1 MSALGHKRTFAVQN
15 AMSALPPIA
24 DMCSAKRD
32 VRLVPIADIPVV
44 SPEGPLGAYPPRI
57 GQNAP
62 PVAEGLLP

>member
-1 MSALGHKRTFAVQN
+1 
-15 AMSALPPIA
+15 
-24 DMCSAKRD
+24 MCSALAD
-32 VRLVPIADIPVV
+32 VRYVPIADISIV